1 MFLFCQHTIKNLVAF
16 FFWHKVLIGSAWSEC
31 DTLTQILSLGAAAP
45 PGTDLQEEM
54 EQKAE

>member
-1 MFLFCQHTIKNLVAF
+1 M
-16 FFWHKVLIGSAWSEC
+16 LIGSAWSGC

-54 EQKAE
+54 EQKAVGESSTEQQHFSKNTHPHLH

>member
-1 MFLFCQHTIKNLVAF
+1 M
-16 FFWHKVLIGSAWSEC
+16 LIGSAWSGC

-54 EQKAE
+54 EQKAVGESSTEQQHFSKNTHPQLH